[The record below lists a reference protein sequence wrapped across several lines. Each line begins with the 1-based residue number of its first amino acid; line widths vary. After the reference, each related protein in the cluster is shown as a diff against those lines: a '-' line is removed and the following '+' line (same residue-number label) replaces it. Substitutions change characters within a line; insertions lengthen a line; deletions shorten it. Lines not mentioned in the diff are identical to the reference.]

1 MSVATEENVYTGHL
15 SCYAQSSN
23 SACENFR
30 ANEQIKAYSQKLG
43 FVNRF
48 QHRNGDQIHIISHFP
63 LLTPH
68 FASFPFSVPWLSF
81 LPERQSARLFLNF
94 KAVNLFFFFPSLF
107 HITYKTYKT
116 LLRRALKN
124 FERGVV
130 IQYKEIILIKKP
142 LLSR

>member
-48 QHRNGDQIHIISHFP
+48 NIEM
-63 LLTPH
+63 
-68 FASFPFSVPWLSF
+68 A
-81 LPERQSARLFLNF
+81 
-94 KAVNLFFFFPSLF
+94 
-107 HITYKTYKT
+107 
-116 LLRRALKN
+116 
-124 FERGVV
+124 
-130 IQYKEIILIKKP
+130 IKYT
-142 LLSR
+142 